1 MTSTIISRQQS
12 PEHLVHEENSLLD
25 CLTPPR
31 EWIEATAK
39 MVRNFLGSEDTFDST
54 WFKHC
59 FNHHILNAK
68 NTKWAKKVTEEDVKA
83 VLKDDV
89 LIRNIHKLAQDC
101 FRIVYGSAG
110 AEVEDFVPNL
120 GPSIV
125 VR

>member
-1 MTSTIISRQQS
+1 MTSTVISRQQS
-12 PEHLVHEENSLLD
+12 PEHLVHEENSFLD

-68 NTKWAKKVTEEDVKA
+68 NTKWAKKVTEEEVLLSQNVKPTCQSPN
-83 VLKDDV
+83 DQ
-89 LIRNIHKLAQDC
+89 IRKIIL
-101 FRIVYGSAG
+101 V
-110 AEVEDFVPNL
+110 
-120 GPSIV
+120 
-125 VR
+125 

>member
-1 MTSTIISRQQS
+1 MTSTVISRQHS
-12 PEHLVHEENSLLD
+12 PELVHENSLSD
-25 CLTPPR
+25 GLTPPS

-59 FNHHILNAK
+59 FNYHILNTK
-68 NTKWAKKVTEEDVKA
+68 NPKWTKTFPEEDCKA
-83 VLKDDV
+83 VLKDNM

-125 VR
+125 IR